1 MITSSDGPPADSSSW
16 RVLRRLLGRL
26 RAVSHRDD
34 WLEEALDTLVALVDA
49 DRGLVSI
56 REAGGDYVVH
66 ARGAEG
72 ALRKEEWQEASQSL
86 VRRVHREGRIR
97 LPGPLWQEGHGSIQ
111 SNTGKRDDL
120 GVCLVK
126 SEVDEYFCNNQYQCH

>member
-72 ALRKEEWQEASQSL
+72 ALRKEEWQEASQS
-86 VRRVHREGRIR
+86 
-97 LPGPLWQEGHGSIQ
+97 
-111 SNTGKRDDL
+111 
-120 GVCLVK
+120 
-126 SEVDEYFCNNQYQCH
+126 